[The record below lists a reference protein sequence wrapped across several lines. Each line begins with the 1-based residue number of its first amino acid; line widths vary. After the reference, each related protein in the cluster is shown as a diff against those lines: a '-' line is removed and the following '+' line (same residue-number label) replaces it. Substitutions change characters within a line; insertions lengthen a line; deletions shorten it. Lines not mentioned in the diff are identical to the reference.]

1 MATDSVIPFFARV
14 PLFAG
19 LSQQRLEQ
27 IAACAERIVFQSRD
41 VIQGEGDIP
50 DAAIL
55 LISGK
60 AVLMDDSDGEGI
72 DFVTPGSLIGELAM
86 LIETR
91 AVSTVVAQSTV
102 RAFRIPRFALR
113 AAMERDPA
121 VADHFVAKINE
132 RLAAMAENMRRV
144 DRLVANSLTHLPTRP
159 ASRAMTPPPQDAHP
173 IH

>member
-1 MATDSVIPFFARV
+1 MATDTVSSFARI

-19 LSQQRLEQ
+19 LTPQRLEM
-27 IAACAERIVFQSRD
+27 IALCAERIVFQSRD
-41 VIQGEGDIP
+41 VIQREGDIP

-60 AVLMDDSDGEGI
+60 AVLIDEPDGEGI

-102 RAFRIPRFALR
+102 RAFRIPRQKLR
-113 AAMERDPA
+113 IAMERDPA
-121 VADHFVAKINE
+121 LADHFVAKINA
-132 RLAAMAENMRRV
+132 RLVAMAEDMRRV
-144 DRLVANSLTHLPTRP
+144 DSLVAKSLTHLPAGRP
-159 ASRAMTPPPQDAHP
+159 ASPGHTQPLH
-173 IH
+173 